1 MLDDLTSVVITL
13 TFNDGT
19 KMRRKLDV
27 DQDGIS
33 DSLLNEL
40 DETLDLFE

>member
-19 KMRRKLDV
+19 KMRRKV
-27 DQDGIS
+27 DGDDLS
-33 DSLLNEL
+33 
-40 DETLDLFE
+40 ETLLLELEETFDDFE